1 MRKLYNTELFVI
13 DGAKLDATKIRNTF
27 AKLFGDYAC
36 VQITFADY
44 CHVAKYFALKMQ
56 QNTA

>member
-1 MRKLYNTELFVI
+1 MLFVI
-13 DGAKLDATKIRNTF
+13 DGAKLDATKNRNTF

-44 CHVAKYFALKMQ
+44 CHVAKYFEL
-56 QNTA
+56 NLGI